1 MSKNVSKNV
10 ASWIHDLPG
19 ALQMVV
25 PVTAPTPKRPRAP
38 LTCRFMCIRCGVV
51 FSSTPDKLGEDLEP
65 HFTDKLRF
73 GCPHVESRRPNV
85 SIAIHDNGLDNAL
98 FHCQREL
105 RHAQRQLSD
114 QNRVAI
120 TLNVQTER
128 LKEELREGGERP
140 RSRGGQAASVGSGP
154 PHTQLDDARRRAEE
168 LEGGVEGGGSEAV
181 LEAAL
186 KAVARMKRGSEL
198 ARALDVARH

>member
-1 MSKNVSKNV
+1 
-10 ASWIHDLPG
+10 
-19 ALQMVV
+19 MVGM
-25 PVTAPTPKRPRAP
+25 TQSLFHSCQAAE
-38 LTCRFMCIRCGVV
+38 L
-51 FSSTPDKLGEDLEP
+51 
-65 HFTDKLRF
+65 
-73 GCPHVESRRPNV
+73 PHVESRRPNV
-85 SIAIHDNGLDNAL
+85 SIAFHNHGLDDAL

-120 TLNVQTER
+120 TLKVQTER

-168 LEGGVEGGGSEAV
+168 LEGGVEGGGSDV
-181 LEAAL
+181 
-186 KAVARMKRGSEL
+186 RGSPRSRPQSGRPDE
-198 ARALDVARH
+198 ARL